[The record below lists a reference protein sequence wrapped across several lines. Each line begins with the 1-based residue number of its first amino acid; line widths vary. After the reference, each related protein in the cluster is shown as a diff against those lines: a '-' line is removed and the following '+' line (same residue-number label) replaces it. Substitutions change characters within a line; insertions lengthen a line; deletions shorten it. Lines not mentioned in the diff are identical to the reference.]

1 MHIKMYKDGKILL
14 PLKLRKKLG
23 LKDNSE
29 LILTECKDG
38 IKISTRQ
45 ILLNNLRNEF
55 ASINLDGSLSEFRK
69 QEFVL
74 ESNHG

>member
-14 PLKLRKKLG
+14 PLKLRKKLD

-29 LILTECKDG
+29 LILTECNDG
-38 IKISTRQ
+38 IKISTKQ

-55 ASINLDGSLSEFRK
+55 AAVNLKDSLSELRK
-69 QEFVL
+69 QEFAL
-74 ESNHG
+74 ECK